1 METTMST
8 ETKQFLRKTKELS
21 KLVSAMKELEVS
33 CEQELHEI
41 EKKLTDLSI
50 AVEKDKCLNAGGKF
64 EWVDS
69 VLVKV
74 SSSFLFYFS
83 LFTHCFTM
91 IFRHQSTENCVK
103 FIFYSHIRILS
114 LFVSFILYFNNAHRV
129 IILRVSIRLATK

>member
-1 METTMST
+1 MFCLDSGDEETMETTMST

-69 VLVKV
+69 MLVKV

-83 LFTHCFTM
+83 LFTHCLTM
-91 IFRHQSTENCVK
+91 IFRHQSTENCVR

-114 LFVSFILYFNNAHRV
+114 LCLFHFVFQ
-129 IILRVSIRLATK
+129 

>member
-21 KLVSAMKELEVS
+21 KLVSAMKELEIS

-41 EKKLTDLSI
+41 EKKLTDLST
-50 AVEKDKCLNAGGKF
+50 AVKKDKCLNAGGKF

-91 IFRHQSTENCVK
+91 IFRHQSTENCVR
-103 FIFYSHIRILS
+103 FIFAFSF
-114 LFVSFILYFNNAHRV
+114 FVSFILYFNNAHRI
-129 IILRVSIRLATK
+129 IILRVSIGLVTK